1 MVYKISNTYIIFIYI
16 LEKYWKLVYNQSREV
31 IHLDIRTLEYFLAVA
46 REENITRA
54 AKALNM
60 TQPPLSREIK
70 ALEEE
75 LGKQLFVRGS
85 RKVTLTEEGM
95 ILRRRA
101 EELVMLMEK
110 TKSEVAASNDQV
122 SGDLHIGGGETYGME
137 FTAETLCRLY
147 RRYPGIRVHLHSGN
161 AYDLFEKLENG
172 ILDFALVIEPADLS
186 KYDYI
191 RMPYKDIWG
200 LLMRKDHPLA
210 LKEAVTPDDLDG
222 LELLVSRQSLMR
234 DGLESRFR
242 AKRGGPVITATYNLI
257 FNASLLVKS
266 GMGCALCLERLVP
279 EYEESLL
286 TFRPFT
292 PRTESGVSVI
302 WKKYQVFSK
311 PAAKFLEVMQEVL
324 SEAPDIAREQQP

>member
-1 MVYKISNTYIIFIYI
+1 M
-16 LEKYWKLVYNQSREV
+16 
-31 IHLDIRTLEYFLAVA
+31 DIRTLEYFLAVA

-110 TKSEVAASNDQV
+110 TKSEVAASSDQL

-147 RRYPGIRVHLHSGN
+147 RRYPGIR
-161 AYDLFEKLENG
+161 
-172 ILDFALVIEPADLS
+172 
-186 KYDYI
+186 
-191 RMPYKDIWG
+191 
-200 LLMRKDHPLA
+200 
-210 LKEAVTPDDLDG
+210 
-222 LELLVSRQSLMR
+222 
-234 DGLESRFR
+234 
-242 AKRGGPVITATYNLI
+242 
-257 FNASLLVKS
+257 
-266 GMGCALCLERLVP
+266 
-279 EYEESLL
+279 
-286 TFRPFT
+286 PF
-292 PRTESGVSVI
+292 
-302 WKKYQVFSK
+302 
-311 PAAKFLEVMQEVL
+311 
-324 SEAPDIAREQQP
+324 